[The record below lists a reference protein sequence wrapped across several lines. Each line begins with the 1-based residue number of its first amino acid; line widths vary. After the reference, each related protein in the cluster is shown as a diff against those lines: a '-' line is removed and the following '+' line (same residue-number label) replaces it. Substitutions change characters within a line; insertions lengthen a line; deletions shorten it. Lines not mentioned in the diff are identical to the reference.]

1 MQDFSKVVDL
11 NALGTELYRNYD
23 TSLLRLGNYNLA
35 VKYFKLA
42 VGLDSDDSDNYYCIG
57 VALY

>member
-42 VGLDSDDSDNYYCIG
+42 VGLDSDDSDNY
-57 VALY
+57 